1 MEMTMNMFRTTIAA
15 VTVVAGLVAA
25 NTASAFERWIDIV
38 NSGNSAIYSVFI
50 TNVDDRT
57 YGRDLLGNS
66 VIPAGYQ
73 SRVEPDVNNG
83 YCRFDVLITYE
94 TGEEVALWGLNL
106 CEATTIYTDGR
117 RFDVHYI

>member
-1 MEMTMNMFRTTIAA
+1 MEMTMNMFRITIAA
-15 VTVVAGLVAA
+15 VTVAAGLVAA

-50 TNVDDRT
+50 TNVADPN

-73 SRVEPDVNNG
+73 SRVEPDMNNG

-94 TGEEVALWGLNL
+94 TGEEVPLWGVNL

-117 RFDVHYI
+117 RWDVDYI